1 MKQTIDHP
9 PEISPD
15 RPPEASAS
23 ELIRRCLRERPSATP
38 DEIAEW
44 LARLNIYLP
53 SHVID
58 ALLAAM
64 KTG

>member
-9 PEISPD
+9 PGISLG
-15 RPPEASAS
+15 RPPKASAS
-23 ELIRRCLRERPSATP
+23 ELIRHCLRERPSATP
-38 DEIAEW
+38 DEVAEW
-44 LARLNIYLP
+44 LTRLKVHLP
-53 SHVID
+53 PQVID

>member
-1 MKQTIDHP
+1 MNPAIDHP
-9 PEISPD
+9 PKVSPD
-15 RPPEASAS
+15 WRPEASAS
-23 ELIRRCLRERPSATP
+23 DLIRRCLRERPSATP
-38 DEIAEW
+38 EEVAEW
-44 LARLNIYLP
+44 LAQFNIRLA